1 MITFRNA
8 ASADLPAIVA
18 LLADDKLGGAREDLG
33 PPLPP
38 AYQAGFDAM
47 LARGGRILLAIDAG
61 EVVGCLQLDL
71 LPGVSQRGMLRAQIE
86 GVRVD
91 RTRRGAGIGAAL
103 MAEAIRQARAAGAR
117 SMQLTTNLA
126 RTDAQRFYRRLGFT
140 QSHAGLKL
148 AL

>member
-1 MITFRNA
+1 MITFRDA
-8 ASADLPAIVA
+8 TPADLPAIVA

-38 AYQAGFDAM
+38 AYQTGFDAM
-47 LARGGRILLAIDAG
+47 LARGGRILLAIDTG
-61 EVVGCLQLDL
+61 EIVGCLQLDL
-71 LPGVSQRGMLRAQIE
+71 LPGVSQRGMLRAQVE

-91 RTRRGAGIGAAL
+91 RARRGAGVGAAL